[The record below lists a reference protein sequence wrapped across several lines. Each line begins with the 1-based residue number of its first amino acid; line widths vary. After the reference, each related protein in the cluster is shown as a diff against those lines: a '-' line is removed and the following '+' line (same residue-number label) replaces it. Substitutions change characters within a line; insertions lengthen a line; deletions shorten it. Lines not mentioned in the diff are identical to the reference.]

1 MRSRVSK
8 GPNTASFLAAFD
20 CVNHS
25 RGEAIVGR
33 QPRHRRIARGRRRDR
48 LRSHPAPRPGGRG
61 AWRAAAARALLAEH
75 GSGRAARLRE
85 LADGARAAGAPPLA
99 GDPDAGAAPANLTA
113 RSEAAAQ
120 AEAVPG
126 APRIWQRE
134 GSFAA
139 AALSGAGIGAGG
151 AAYSVAGDGPPLPR
165 HRADGP
171 RRRG

>member
-1 MRSRVSK
+1 MRSTVPK

-25 RGEAIVGR
+25 RGEAIDGC
-33 QPRHRRIARGRRRDR
+33 QPRRIARGRRRDR
-48 LRSHPAPRPGGRG
+48 RRAHPAPRPGGRG
-61 AWRAAAARALLAEH
+61 AWRPAASRPLRAAH

-85 LADGARAAGAPPLA
+85 LADGAHAAGAPPLA

-134 GSFAA
+134 GSLAA

-151 AAYSVAGDGPPLPR
+151 AAHSVAGDGPPLPW
-165 HRADGP
+165 HRADGT